1 MDAHGKKQRPD
12 ADARDRCHRPLS
24 PAVVLS
30 TPSIATWIS
39 ASKCVGASLVREISI
54 PSIVAGPRSTT
65 GVEPCAGASTS
76 TPDQY
81 CKYVISHAVR
91 LARRKCGE
99 SRIGLELRIG
109 VEKA

>member
-1 MDAHGKKQRPD
+1 MERSRPD
-12 ADARDRCHRPLS
+12 ADARDRCHRRLS

-30 TPSIATWIS
+30 TLSIATWIS
-39 ASKCVGASLVREISI
+39 ASKCVGAELVREISI

-81 CKYVISHAVR
+81 CHSHVIGHAVR